1 MELTF
6 ESFQMNLNEVISEIN
21 SACQVCNRHPEEVT
35 LMAVTKTH
43 PVQAVDFAERAGLT
57 CVGENRVQEAVSKKN
72 ECSASIR
79 WELIGHLQGNKA
91 RQAVQTFDRI
101 QSVDSL
107 KLIQQ
112 LDRLCEELSRPT
124 LRILLQVNAGND
136 PAKFGMDMDDVP
148 ALLAEAL
155 KSKYLQVDGFMTI
168 APLSDD
174 PDVAAFT
181 FENLRTLRD
190 AMEQR
195 FARKFPELSMGMSG
209 DLESAIRHGATM
221 IRVGTALFG
230 HRGKFV

>member
-6 ESFQMNLNEVISEIN
+6 ESFQVNLNEVISEIN
-21 SACQVCNRHPEEVT
+21 SACLACNRRPDEVT

-43 PVQAVDFAERAGLT
+43 PAQAVDFAERAGLT
-57 CVGENRVQEAVSKKN
+57 CVGENRVQEAVAKKS
-72 ECSASIR
+72 ECSASII

-112 LDRLCEELSRPT
+112 LDRLCHELSRPV

-136 PAKFGMDMDDVP
+136 PAKFGMEMDEVP
-148 ALLAEAL
+148 SLLEEAL

-174 PDVAAFT
+174 PKIAEFT
-181 FENLRTLRD
+181 FENLRNLRD
-190 AMEQR
+190 AMEQH
-195 FARKFPELSMGMSG
+195 FDRKFPELSMGMSG
-209 DLESAIRHGATM
+209 DLESAIRCGATM
-221 IRVGTALFG
+221 VRVGTALFG
-230 HRGKFV
+230 HRGEM

>member
-1 MELTF
+1 
-6 ESFQMNLNEVISEIN
+6 MNLEEVISEIN
-21 SACQVCNRHPEEVT
+21 SACCACNRRPDDVT

-43 PVQAVDFAERAGLT
+43 LVQAVDFAERAGLT
-57 CVGENRVQEAVSKKN
+57 CVGENRVQEAAAKKS
-72 ECSASIR
+72 ECSVSIR

-112 LDRLCEELSRPT
+112 LDRLCHELSRPT
-124 LRILLQVNAGND
+124 LPILLQVNAGND

-148 ALLAEAL
+148 PLLAEAL

-174 PDVAAFT
+174 PKVAEFT
-181 FENLRTLRD
+181 FENLSNLRD
-190 AMEQR
+190 VMEQR
-195 FARKFPELSMGMSG
+195 FDHKFPELSMGMSG
-209 DLESAIRHGATM
+209 DLNLAIRHGATM
-221 IRVGTALFG
+221 VRVGTALFG
-230 HRGKFV
+230 HRDKI